1 MSGADQRCHV
11 GLQLIKK
18 INAHMHARAFILYAC
33 MHKDVRLVGGLVERV
48 ELGGQK
54 DVYPHRLK
62 ERVPSFITADF
73 VGLLFVVTLR
83 HCFLVS
89 SQFFFNYY
97 LCFSRGRF
105 S

>member
-1 MSGADQRCHV
+1 MSV
-11 GLQLIKK
+11 NQLIKK
-18 INAHMHARAFILYAC
+18 INAHMHARAFILLRAC
-33 MHKDVRLVGGLVERV
+33 MHKDVRLVGGLAERV

-62 ERVPSFITADF
+62 EGVPSFITADF

-83 HCFLVS
+83 LCFLVS
-89 SQFFFNYY
+89 SRFFNYY
-97 LCFSRGRF
+97 LCFSLGLL